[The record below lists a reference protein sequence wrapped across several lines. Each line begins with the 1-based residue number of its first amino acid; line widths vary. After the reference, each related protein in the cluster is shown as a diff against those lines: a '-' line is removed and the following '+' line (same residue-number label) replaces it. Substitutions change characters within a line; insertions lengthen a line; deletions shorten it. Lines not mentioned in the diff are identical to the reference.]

1 MTRRQIATPRLQ
13 DFDEAVIRWLES
25 DEARRQIL
33 DAAAEAKRVIVKLN
47 ESREV
52 GREELHRPITLM

>member
-1 MTRRQIATPRLQ
+1 MNKRQLATPRLAG
-13 DFDEAVIRWLES
+13 FDEAVMRWLES
-25 DEARRQIL
+25 DEAYRQIL
-33 DAAAEAKRVIVKLN
+33 DAAAEAKRAIDKLN